1 MNPSSIREP
10 GSFGKRTE
18 LPTIMITNNG
28 KSKSFVV
35 RPALIAVISGLLFTF
50 MVGYFGATAYLIFR
64 DDLMGASQAR
74 HARTLHEY
82 EDRIAALRIKLDR
95 VTSRQLLDQKAIE
108 AKVADLVGR
117 QEKLAARGGKMEQLI
132 SKAKISGLK
141 AASVSIPMKRPSRSD
156 KLNKID
162 FFKTGS
168 IRAGTLAPKQDKF
181 SNLFLRGSTS
191 GIEALNQSTLR
202 LASNDILSNTFGGD
216 GVFGQV
222 ASDIERIQS
231 YQIATIEGLR
241 SAAQEKSG
249 KIVAILK
256 NVGITI
262 AKKDNTQIGG
272 PFIPADS
279 SIDFDGYL
287 NALDSSLSN
296 LNKIA
301 RTAKALPFANPV
313 PGKKTSSRFGLRT
326 DPFNGR
332 RAVHSGLD
340 FKAKSGTPVFATA
353 SGIVTHA
360 GRKGGYGKMVEIKH
374 VGGFITR
381 YAHLRR
387 FYVKEGQKIA
397 LGKKIG
403 TVGSTGRSTGPH
415 LHYEVRRNGKARNP
429 AHYLAAGR
437 RLKKLL

>member
-1 MNPSSIREP
+1 
-10 GSFGKRTE
+10 
-18 LPTIMITNNG
+18 MITNNG

-35 RPALIAVISGLLFTF
+35 RPAMIAAITGLLFTF
-50 MVGYFGATAYLIFR
+50 MIGYFGATAYLIFR

-74 HARTLHEY
+74 HARTLHKY

-117 QEKLAARGGKMEQLI
+117 QEMLAARGGKMEKLI
-132 SKAKISGLK
+132 SKAKSSGLQ
-141 AASVSIPMKRPSRSD
+141 AASATIPTKRPE
-156 KLNKID
+156 NPGKID
-162 FFKTGS
+162 FLKTSS
-168 IRAGTLAPKQDKF
+168 IRAGTTAPKQDKL
-181 SNLFLRGSTS
+181 SSLFLRGSS
-191 GIEALNQSTLR
+191 NGIQDINQSSLR
-202 LASNDILSNTFGGD
+202 LASNDILSNSFGRAGI
-216 GVFGQV
+216 FGQV
-222 ASDIERIQS
+222 ANDIERIQS
-231 YQIATIEGLR
+231 YQIATLEGLR
-241 SAAQEKSG
+241 SAAQTKSG
-249 KIVAILK
+249 KIVTILK

-262 AKKDNTQIGG
+262 AKTNNTQIGG
-272 PFIPADS
+272 PFIPADAS
-279 SIDFDGYL
+279 SNFDGYL
-287 NALDSSLSN
+287 NALDSSLAN

-313 PGKKTSSRFGLRT
+313 PGKRTSSRFGLRT

-340 FKAKSGTPVFATA
+340 FKAKSGAAVFATA
-353 SGIVTHA
+353 SGTVTHA

-387 FYVKEGQKIA
+387 LYVKKGQKITV
-397 LGKKIG
+397 GKKIG
-403 TVGSTGRSTGPH
+403 AVGSTGRSTGPH

-429 AHYLAAGR
+429 AHYIAAGR

>member
-1 MNPSSIREP
+1 MNPSPIREP

-18 LPTIMITNNG
+18 LPTIMITKNG
-28 KSKSFVV
+28 RSKSFVV
-35 RPALIAVISGLLFTF
+35 RPALFAAITGLLFMF
-50 MVGYFGATAYLIFR
+50 MVGYFSATAYLVFR

-117 QEKLAARGGKMEQLI
+117 QEKLAARDGKMEKLI
-132 SKAKISGLK
+132 SKAKTAGLK
-141 AASVSIPMKRPSRSD
+141 TVAISTPTKRPD
-156 KLNKID
+156 NPDKID
-162 FFKTGS
+162 FLKTGS
-168 IRAGTLAPKQDKF
+168 IRAGTVAPKQDKL
-181 SNLFLRGSTS
+181 SGLFLRGSNN
-191 GIEALNQSTLR
+191 GIQDINQSSMRQT
-202 LASNDILSNTFGGD
+202 NNHILSNSFGGE
-216 GVFGQV
+216 GIFGQV
-222 ASDIERIQS
+222 ASDIDRIQS
-231 YQIATIEGLR
+231 HQIATLEGLH
-241 SAAQEKSG
+241 SAAQAKSG

-256 NVGITI
+256 NVGIAI
-262 AKKDNTQIGG
+262 AKTDNAQIGG
-272 PFIPADS
+272 PFIPVDS
-279 SIDFDGYL
+279 SINFDGYL
-287 NALDSSLSN
+287 NALDNSLSN
-296 LNKIA
+296 LKKIA
-301 RTAKALPFANPV
+301 RTAKALPLANPV
-313 PGKKTSSRFGLRT
+313 PGQKTSSRFGLRT

-340 FKAKSGTPVFATA
+340 FKGKTGTPVLATA
-353 SGIVTHA
+353 SGTVIHA

-387 FYVKEGQKIA
+387 FYVKKGQKITI
-397 LGKKIG
+397 GKKIG

-429 AHYLAAGR
+429 ADYLAAGR